1 MLRFVLAVVLGMTAF
16 GHGQEVTGPD
26 KSTGAAPVKGDT
38 SADSLAE
45 ATRLSCDGQ
54 FDMAIKKYQD
64 ILAKSPNSSAAC
76 AGLTR
81 AYLKQEDVEQA
92 SETITKGIQAADGPA
107 VRVALGEVYFRQGKL
122 SEAEH
127 EWIAVLNSGHADARA
142 YLGLAR
148 IARAY
153 SMYKRAKEKIDKA
166 LALDGDDFDV
176 EGFWLETLRQSER
189 IRNLENALAATSKE
203 DTKTRGDIQ
212 HYLDYLKARQQGP
225 QRNCRLVGSVSS
237 TETDLVPMSDPYQLR
252 GMGLAVSLNGA
263 KANLLLD
270 TGATGILVD
279 RGMAEK
285 AGLTKLAETSIWGV
299 GDKGVNAGW
308 VGVASSI
315 KIGRLEFQNC
325 PVAVM
330 DKRSVAEENGLIGAD
345 VFEQFLVDIDFPAR
359 KFRLSELP
367 KRPGETEEVMKLA
380 SNPAADTDAAG
391 DQTAEGS
398 MAASTS
404 SGLFD
409 AYTASEMKSYTKV
422 FRFGHQLLIPTRI
435 GDSPPKLFL
444 IDTGAFSNMI
454 DPAAAR
460 EVTKVHAD
468 QNTVVKGVS
477 GSVKK
482 VYSADKAILIFGHL
496 HQENQDLVSFDMSRF
511 SHGIGTE
518 ISGTLGFRM
527 LNLFEL
533 KIDYRDGLVDFLYD
547 PNRAHY

>member
-1 MLRFVLAVVLGMTAF
+1 MLRFVLAVALGISVLGH
-16 GHGQEVTGPD
+16 GHEVQDAD
-26 KSTGAAPVKGDT
+26 KSTGATPVKAD
-38 SADSLAE
+38 AAVDSLAE
-45 ATRLSCDGQ
+45 ATQLSRDGQ
-54 FDMAIKKYQD
+54 FEMAIKKYQEV
-64 ILAKSPNSSAAC
+64 LAKSPNSSAAY
-76 AGLTR
+76 AGLIR
-81 AYLKQEDVEQA
+81 VYLKQRDVQQA
-92 SETITKGIQAADGPA
+92 SDTIAKAIQAADGPA
-107 VRVALGEVYFRQGKL
+107 LRVALGEVYFRQGKL

-153 SMYKRAKEKIDKA
+153 SMYKRAKEKIEKA
-166 LALDGDDFDV
+166 RALDGADPDV
-176 EGFWLETLRQSER
+176 EGFWLDTLSRSDR
-189 IRNLENALAATSKE
+189 IQYLESALATTSKE
-203 DTKTRGDIQ
+203 DTKTREDLQ
-212 HYLDYLKARQQGP
+212 HYLDYLKARQQDP
-225 QRNCRLVGSVSS
+225 QRNCRLVGDASS

-252 GMGLAVSLNGA
+252 GMGLSVSVNGA

-270 TGATGILVD
+270 TGASGILVD

-285 AGLTKLAETSIWGV
+285 AGLTKLTETSIWGF
-299 GDKGVNAGW
+299 GDKRVNAGW

-325 PVAVM
+325 PVSVI
-330 DKRSVAEENGLIGAD
+330 DKRSVAEENGLIGTD

-367 KRPGETEEVMKLA
+367 KRPGETDEVMKLV
-380 SNPAADTDAAG
+380 SNPAADTDATG
-391 DQTAEGS
+391 GQTADGS
-398 MAASTS
+398 KTASTS
-404 SGLFD
+404 SGPLD
-409 AYTASEMKSYTKV
+409 AYTAPEMKSYTKV

-435 GDSPPKLFL
+435 GNSPPKFFV

-454 DPAAAR
+454 DPSAAR
-460 EVTKVHAD
+460 EVTKVHGD

-482 VYSADKAILIFGHL
+482 VYSADKAVLVFGHL
-496 HQENQDLVSFDMSRF
+496 HQENQDVVSFDMSRL
-511 SHGIGTE
+511 SDGIGTE

-527 LNLFEL
+527 LNLFEV